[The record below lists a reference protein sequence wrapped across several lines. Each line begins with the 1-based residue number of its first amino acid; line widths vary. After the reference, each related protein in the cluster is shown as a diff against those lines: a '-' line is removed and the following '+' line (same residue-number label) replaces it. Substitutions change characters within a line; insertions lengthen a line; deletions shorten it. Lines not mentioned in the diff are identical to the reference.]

1 MRTGGLI
8 LVLELE
14 IEGKGQGTL
23 LCLRFPSG
31 AVF

>member
-1 MRTGGLI
+1 MRIGVLI

-14 IEGKGQGTL
+14 IEGKGRGTL

>member
-1 MRTGGLI
+1 MRFGGLI

-14 IEGKGQGTL
+14 IEGKRRGAL